1 VRAIVAIAGGPGQ
14 RSMFFADP
22 VMNAMTR
29 AMLGRVYTGAA
40 DTGETLTT
48 IDRITDG
55 DLASWAHEWEATA
68 ERVAAIGA
76 DCVRQGRRISGRN
89 ALVRAATYYATCV
102 VVADGCAEPDLVLA
116 RTFASYRRCW
126 ERYLGLLDNPP
137 EPLDIPYEGTTM
149 PGWFFP
155 APAPGQG
162 PRPTLVMVNGADG
175 AASYLWPGYGSE
187 ASARGY
193 HVVVFDGPGQQRMLF
208 ERGIGFRPD
217 FEHVL
222 TPVVDATLRLPGVD
236 PRRLGLY
243 AVSQGGYWAPR
254 ALAFEHRF
262 AAAVIDDGV
271 VDVSEAWR
279 AMLTPQLGEL
289 LASGARD
296 AFDAAI
302 EQLPANAK
310 RTFTWRAKPYG
321 CASFFDTFCEAA
333 RYRITPELAAQI
345 TTPVLIADPDDE
357 SYFAG
362 QPQRLYD
369 MIPGEKTLV
378 RFTAAEGAAGHCE
391 PMARSLAAQ
400 RFFDY
405 LDDHLGRTD
414 AEERPGA
421 LPRRRA

>member
-1 VRAIVAIAGGPGQ
+1 MGIATETGG
-14 RSMFFADP
+14 RSIFFTDP
-22 VMNAMTR
+22 VMNSMTR

-40 DTGETLTT
+40 DTGETLAT

-55 DLASWAHEWEATA
+55 NLASWAHEWEATA
-68 ERVAAIGA
+68 DRVAAIGD
-76 DCVRQGRRISGRN
+76 DCVRKGHRISGRN
-89 ALVRAATYYATCV
+89 ALLRAATYYATCV
-102 VVADGCAEPDLVLA
+102 VVADGCTGPDLVRA
-116 RTFASYRRCW
+116 RTFAAYRRCW
-126 ERYLGLLDNPP
+126 EQYLGLLDNPP
-137 EPLDIPYEGTTM
+137 QPLEIPYENTTM

-155 APAPGQG
+155 APGEG
-162 PRPTLVMVNGADG
+162 PKPTLVMVNGADG

-222 TPVVDATLRLPGVD
+222 SPVVDATLRLPGVD
-236 PRRLGLY
+236 PQRLALY

-262 AAAVIDDGV
+262 TAAVIDGGV
-271 VDVSEAWR
+271 VNVSEAWQ
-279 AMLTPQLGEL
+279 AMLSPELGEL
-289 LASGARD
+289 LAGGERD

-302 EQLPANAK
+302 EQLPANVK
-310 RTFTWRAKPYG
+310 RTFAWRAKPYG
-321 CASFFDTFCEAA
+321 YVSFFDTFRESA
-333 RYRITPELAAQI
+333 RYQITPELAAQI
-345 TTPVLIADPDDE
+345 TTPVLIADPDE
-357 SYFAG
+357 EGYFAG

-369 MIPGEKTLV
+369 MIPNEKTLV

-405 LDDHLGRTD
+405 LDDHLD
-414 AEERPGA
+414 ATGS
-421 LPRRRA
+421 

>member
-1 VRAIVAIAGGPGQ
+1 MSMGIATETGG
-14 RSMFFADP
+14 RSIFFTDP
-22 VMNAMTR
+22 VMNSMTR

-40 DTGETLTT
+40 DTGETLAT

-55 DLASWAHEWEATA
+55 NLASWAHEWEAIA
-68 ERVAAIGA
+68 DRVAAIGD
-76 DCVRQGRRISGRN
+76 DCVRKGHRISGRN
-89 ALVRAATYYATCV
+89 ALLRAATYYATCV
-102 VVADGCAEPDLVLA
+102 VVADGCTEPDLVRA
-116 RTFASYRRCW
+116 RTFAAYRRCW
-126 ERYLGLLDNPP
+126 EQYLGLLDNPP
-137 EPLDIPYEGTTM
+137 RPLEIPYEGTTM

-155 APAPGQG
+155 APGEG
-162 PRPTLVMVNGADG
+162 LKPTLVMVNGADG

-187 ASARGY
+187 ASVRGY

-222 TPVVDATLRLPGVD
+222 SPVVDATLRLPGVD
-236 PRRLGLY
+236 PQRLALY

-262 AAAVIDDGV
+262 TAAVIDGGV
-271 VDVSEAWR
+271 VNVSEAWQ
-279 AMLTPQLGEL
+279 AMLSPELGEL
-289 LASGARD
+289 LARGGRD

-321 CASFFDTFCEAA
+321 YVSFFDTVREAA
-333 RYRITPELAAQI
+333 RYQITPELAAQI
-345 TTPVLIADPDDE
+345 TTPVLIADPE
-357 SYFAG
+357 EEGYFAG

-369 MIPGEKTLV
+369 MIPDEKTLV

-405 LDDHLGRTD
+405 LDDHLD
-414 AEERPGA
+414 ATGS
-421 LPRRRA
+421 

>member
-1 VRAIVAIAGGPGQ
+1 MGIATVAGG
-14 RSMFFADP
+14 RSTFFTDP
-22 VMNAMTR
+22 AMNSMTR

-55 DLASWAHEWEATA
+55 NLVSWAHEWESTA
-68 ERVAAIGA
+68 DRVAAIGD
-76 DCVRQGRRISGRN
+76 DCVRKGHRISGRN
-89 ALVRAATYYATCV
+89 ALLRAATYYATCV
-102 VVADGCAEPDLVLA
+102 VVADGCAEPDRVRA
-116 RTFASYRRCW
+116 RAFAAYRRCW
-126 ERYLGLLDNPP
+126 EQYLGLLDNPP
-137 EPLDIPYEGTTM
+137 EPLEIPYADNTM

-155 APAPGQG
+155 APGEG
-162 PRPTLVMVNGADG
+162 PKPTLVMVNGADG
-175 AASYLWPGYGSE
+175 AGSYLWPGYGSE

-208 ERGIGFRPD
+208 ERGVGFRPD

-222 TPVVDATLRLPGVD
+222 SPVVDATLRLPGVD
-236 PRRLGLY
+236 PQRLALY

-271 VDVSEAWR
+271 VNVSEAWH
-279 AMLTPQLGEL
+279 AMLSPELGEL
-289 LASGARD
+289 LARGERD

-310 RTFTWRAKPYG
+310 RAFTWRAKPYG
-321 CASFFDTFCEAA
+321 CASFFDTFHEAA
-333 RYRITPELAAQI
+333 RYQITPELAAHI
-345 TTPVLIADPDDE
+345 TTPVLIADPDE
-357 SYFAG
+357 EGYFAG

-405 LDDHLGRTD
+405 LDDHLG
-414 AEERPGA
+414 PIGS
-421 LPRRRA
+421 